1 MLPALTVFFGTLLM
15 EVGWVLCVRFVQRSW
30 TTMLVLTT
38 MLMQLIAYLI
48 TIIIVDDHS
57 TIVPGVIAAGF
68 GAFVGMK
75 LNLKGP

>member
-1 MLPALTVFFGTLLM
+1 
-15 EVGWVLCVRFVQRSW
+15 
-30 TTMLVLTT
+30 MLVLTT

-75 LNLKGP
+75 LNLKGS